1 MSITQNT
8 TVTADGLAR
17 LLEQYKGKPRMTAL
31 VSAWLDECQAVEDAL
46 WSIYYQRELQN
57 DVAADDLLDKIGKI
71 VGQLRGSLDD
81 ATYRAYIRARIRA
94 NRSGGTPPDLYNV
107 FTLLFGPGYVAM
119 VYVQGGTA
127 SFEFRIL
134 DELTPDQAAAGVSFL
149 IDSKAAGVRAIFEWQ
164 EQPDDETFTFSL
176 ATYATTDTTI
186 TDTVLPVVSTAGFAA
201 TGNLIIDAGLGAEEI
216 VSYTILN
223 STNFTVSAM
232 ASAHDIGA
240 SVSVDGESTIGF
252 TGGTYVDSAAS
263 SGGGSLVCISTGG
276 FNASGSILIDQGLS
290 TEETI
295 AYTSISGTTFTLVG
309 TLAFSHAV
317 GAAVIDPASTIG
329 GALAQAAEA

>member
-8 TVTADGLAR
+8 TVTADGLDR

-94 NRSGGTPPDLYNV
+94 NRSGGTLPDIYKV
-107 FTLLFGPGYVAM
+107 FSLLFGSDTGMLYTP
-119 VYVQGGTA
+119 GGTA

-134 DELTPDQAAAGVSFL
+134 DALTPDQAAAGVSFL
-149 IDSKAAGVRAIFEWQ
+149 TESKAAGVRAIFEWQ
-164 EQPDDETFTFSL
+164 EQPDNETFTFSFG
-176 ATYATTDTTI
+176 TYATTDTSV
-186 TDTVLPVVSTAGFAA
+186 TDTVLPVVSTAGFPAS
-201 TGNLIIDAGLGAEEI
+201 GNLLIDAGLGAEEI
-216 VSYTILN
+216 VTYTILN

-240 SVSVDGESTIGF
+240 AVSVDGESTIGF

-309 TLAFSHAV
+309 TLVYSHAV